1 MKKWKEYC
9 ENISNYY
16 EWIEGDAIDNLAV
29 ISYNASEIS
38 YNKEKFWE
46 YCKNELLNDLSMPNS
61 IYIYLIATEKV
72 KNKNSKVEHYKKC
85 WKKVSD
91 SFDIHGF
98 ELGLETEHEH
108 NGNYYYSGIAKI
120 TLNSLEDLLKILEF
134 KGKKY
139 VTFMSKKDYFQ
150 DISNNK
156 DLILNYVLFDEYED
170 IDYSKVFYLCKNNHD
185 IACRYGVDSIG
196 AEFALIIRKDKV
208 NAYMSNEFI
217 SRLKKKNSPRT
228 REINEELIKK
238 PGNATHIPLKGGK

>member
-9 ENISNYY
+9 KSIGDYY
-16 EWIEGDAIDNLAV
+16 EWIEGDGLDNLAV
-29 ISYNASEIS
+29 ISYNASEMNC
-38 YNKEKFWE
+38 NKEKFWA
-46 YCKNELLNDLSMPNS
+46 YCKNELLNDLSKPDS

-72 KNKNSKVEHYKKC
+72 KNINSKVEHYKKC

-91 SFDIHGF
+91 SFDIQGF
-98 ELGLETEHEH
+98 ELGLEIGHEY
-108 NGNYYYSGIAKI
+108 NGNYYYSGIAKA
-120 TLNSLEDLLKILEF
+120 TLKSLEDLLKILEF

-150 DISNNK
+150 DISDIK
-156 DLILNYVLFDEYED
+156 KLILKYVLFDEYED
-170 IDYSKVFYLCKNNHD
+170 VDFPNIFFQCKNNHD

-217 SRLKKKNSPRT
+217 SRL
-228 REINEELIKK
+228 
-238 PGNATHIPLKGGK
+238 